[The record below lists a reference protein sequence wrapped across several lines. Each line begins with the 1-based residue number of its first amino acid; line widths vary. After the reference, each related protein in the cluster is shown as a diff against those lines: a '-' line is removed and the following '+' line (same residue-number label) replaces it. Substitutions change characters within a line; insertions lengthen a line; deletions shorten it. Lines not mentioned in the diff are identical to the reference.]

1 MLELGSFRERLS
13 EKSHQIL
20 NRAIEESQK
29 RQHYFLGV
37 EHIFL
42 AIAESERYFFDTIMT
57 ALNLDPEAIR
67 ATIKEQLGFH
77 KQYIGG
83 GMKIA
88 PETKAVFQLAWERV
102 QHSGRNVI
110 TPVDIMT
117 AIFLESRCYPAQLLL
132 HFGVEPRHV
141 VEEIIHQARKREERE
156 RELRKKF
163 ELPPYLKQFG
173 INLNRLAYMDKL
185 PPIIGREREI
195 EQVMEILSHKE
206 RSNSVMLIGE
216 AGVGKTAIVDG
227 LAQRIELAPE
237 TVPPRL
243 RDKQIVNLQMN
254 TLVAGTMFR
263 GMFEDRIEKII
274 KEVRERQ
281 NIILFIDEAHTIIGA
296 GSAMGVPSDAA
307 NIFKSYLSRGDIQI
321 IGATT
326 PGEYKEFIAED
337 EAFARRFRIV
347 QVKEPN
353 INEARLILMGIKS
366 RLEKNYNVTITNEA
380 IETSLELSRR
390 YKRGV
395 KLPDKAIGWLDTAS
409 VKAEIK
415 NKDREVRAEEV
426 IKVVSEDTQIP
437 EDLIK
442 RETSERFKNLEETLA
457 KRVVGQKEAIARLSN
472 RLRLNKGPLKENF
485 SRPDGILLF
494 LGPTGVGKT
503 ELAKALAEALFGDE
517 NKMVRIDMSEY
528 RDGAISVDKLIGMPR
543 GIVGSERGGILTNQ
557 IRDNP
562 HTVLLLD
569 EIEKAHQ
576 FVISLFLQI
585 FDEGWVTD
593 GRGKKVYFS
602 DTIIIMTSNL
612 GSDEFKKFTQPL
624 GFLESPESD
633 LESVKRAVIKEAE
646 RLFSPEFLNRIDE
659 IIVFSPLS
667 REEVKEIARMH
678 LKRLRARMK
687 SEGKELEVSEE
698 ALNFLVEQG
707 YSMKYGARILKRVI
721 DDLVKIPI
729 TLNWNE
735 GNYFRVSVEEE
746 HIAVSREWRDLSSIV
761 DIDGFETVL
770 T

>member
-1 MLELGSFRERLS
+1 MLELGSFRDRLS
-13 EKSHQIL
+13 ERSHQIL

-37 EHIFL
+37 EHLFL
-42 AIAESERYFFDTIMT
+42 ALAESERYFFDTIMT
-57 ALNLDPEAIR
+57 GLNLDPETIR
-67 ATIKEQLGFH
+67 ATVKEQLGFH

-88 PETKAVFQLAWERV
+88 PETKAVFQLAWEKV

-110 TPVDIMT
+110 TPVDIMI
-117 AIFLESRCYPAQLLL
+117 AIFLESRCYPAQLLM
-132 HFGVEPRHV
+132 HFGVEPRQV

-156 RELRKKF
+156 RELKRKF

-173 INLNRLAYMDKL
+173 INLNKLACMDKL

-195 EQVMEILSHKE
+195 EQMMEILSHKE

-216 AGVGKTAIVDG
+216 AGVGKTAIVEG
-227 LAQRIELAPE
+227 LAQRIELAPD
-237 TVPPRL
+237 TVPFRL

-254 TLVAGTMFR
+254 ALVAGTMFR
-263 GMFEDRIEKII
+263 GMFEERIEKII
-274 KEVRERQ
+274 KEVKEKQ

-307 NIFKSYLSRGDIQI
+307 NIFKSHLSRGEIQI

-337 EAFARRFRIV
+337 EAFARRFRTV
-347 QVKEPN
+347 YVNEPS
-353 INEARLILMGIKS
+353 INEARLILMGIKP
-366 RLEKNYNVTITNEA
+366 RLERNYNVTITNEA

-390 YKRGV
+390 YKRGL

-415 NKDREVRAEEV
+415 NSSRTVTPEEV

-437 EDLIK
+437 EDLIR
-442 RETSERFKNLEETLA
+442 RESSERFKGLDDILA
-457 KRVVGQKEAIARLSN
+457 RRVIGQKEAISRLSN

-485 SRPDGILLF
+485 NRPDGILLF

-517 NKMVRIDMSEY
+517 NKMIRLDMSEY
-528 RDGAISVDKLIGMPR
+528 RDSAVAVDKLIGMPR
-543 GIVGSERGGILTNQ
+543 GIVGSEKGGILTNQ

-624 GFLESPESD
+624 GFRDDSAGD
-633 LESVKRAVIKEAE
+633 IESVKKGVIKEAE
-646 RLFSPEFLNRIDE
+646 QFFSPEFLNRIDD

-678 LKRLRARMK
+678 LKRLRDRMRA
-687 SEGKELEVSEE
+687 EGKGLEVNDD

-707 YSMKYGARILKRVI
+707 YSMKYGARNLKRVI
-721 DDLVKIPI
+721 DDMIKIPI
-729 TLNWNE
+729 TLNWND
-735 GNYFRVSVEEE
+735 GNYFRVTVEEG
-746 HIAVSREWRDLSSIV
+746 HIAIAREWRNLSDIV

-770 T
+770 I